1 MRHFIDICGVVD
13 SVFGVIDS
21 VFGVIDSVFGVVSSV
36 FGVVGSVFGVVDSV
50 FGVVGNVFGVVGN
63 IFGVVDDLARA
74 KTGFPLRAKGRLC
87 SSYKPRVTLNGSEI
101 GLVKEE
107 GVVTLRGLM

>member
-1 MRHFIDICGVVD
+1 MRHFVDICGVVD
-13 SVFGVIDS
+13 NVFGVVDNVFGVIDN
-21 VFGVIDSVFGVVSSV
+21 VFGVVENV
-36 FGVVGSVFGVVDSV
+36 FGVVYNVFGVVY
-50 FGVVGNVFGVVGN
+50 NVFVVVGN

-87 SSYKPRVTLNGSEI
+87 SPYKPRVTLNGSEI

-107 GVVTLRGLM
+107 GVVTLRELI

>member
-1 MRHFIDICGVVD
+1 MRHFVDICGVVD
-13 SVFGVIDS
+13 N
-21 VFGVIDSVFGVVSSV
+21 
-36 FGVVGSVFGVVDSV
+36 V
-50 FGVVGNVFGVVGN
+50 FGVVGNVFGVIDNVFGVVENVFGVVYNVFGVVYNVFLVVGN

-87 SSYKPRVTLNGSEI
+87 SPYKPRVTLNGSEI

-107 GVVTLRGLM
+107 GVVTLRELM

>member
-1 MRHFIDICGVVD
+1 MRHFVDICGVVD
-13 SVFGVIDS
+13 NVFGVVDNVFGVIDN
-21 VFGVIDSVFGVVSSV
+21 VFGVVENV
-36 FGVVGSVFGVVDSV
+36 FGVVYNVFGVVY
-50 FGVVGNVFGVVGN
+50 NVFVVVGN

-87 SSYKPRVTLNGSEI
+87 SPYKPRVTLNGSEI

-107 GVVTLRGLM
+107 SVVTLRELM